1 MKKFKNNFFEINPND
16 EDSKFLTNKIS
27 DTFDLSIN
35 IYKIDSYNLG
45 ITYSNIDNLNMF
57 YNPLL

>member
-1 MKKFKNNFFEINPND
+1 MKKFKNNFFEINAND